1 MFIVTIAILIF
12 AMLFV
17 LFPFVSDIKARRD
30 KAVSQS
36 RFTEHQ
42 NIALFEEQ
50 KGLFAAQL
58 ASGELDEQQY
68 NDLNLGA
75 EKLLLANTEAT
86 TSLSEENFS
95 GGIWLLPCL
104 LIALPIITITTYYH
118 LGAQQDEIIKE
129 LIEEQ
134 SDNVYSNQRESLARN
149 IRLNDA
155 LEKRVKQTPNNI
167 YYWTLL
173 AQFAISKN
181 DFPKANDYF
190 LTALQI
196 DPQDSFL
203 LAQYAESLFLV
214 DQSKFT
220 ERVRLAVDKAY
231 EVDPSNSTVLGLKG
245 IEAYSKGKPAI
256 AAKFWRKAQIGLDP
270 YGSIYGGLQI
280 GIEQAE
286 SLVLSSSFTESNDSF
301 SKDIKQIVLTVS
313 LHPSIPIKKNQIVF
327 VAAIRP
333 GDSKMPIAAKKI
345 SASRLP
351 ATIILSDLDSLM
363 PGQNLSAVEE
373 IQVVARLSSTGSATP
388 QAGDW
393 EAIGEPF
400 ALEEYSTEYKLII
413 NSKRL

>member
-1 MFIVTIAILIF
+1 
-12 AMLFV
+12 
-17 LFPFVSDIKARRD
+17 
-30 KAVSQS
+30 
-36 RFTEHQ
+36 
-42 NIALFEEQ
+42 
-50 KGLFAAQL
+50 L

-68 NDLNLGA
+68 HDLNLGA

-86 TSLSEENFS
+86 TSLSEENFL

-134 SDNVYSNQRESLARN
+134 SDNVYSNQRENLARN

-220 ERVRLAVDKAY
+220 ERVRLAVDKAD

-270 YGSIYGGLQI
+270 DGSIYGGLQI

-301 SKDIKQIVLTVS
+301 SKGIKQIVLTVS